1 MEHLGTFQIVPKI
14 FINIFI
20 HIMAFGF
27 HIKDLRIKAG
37 LSVREL
43 AEAMGVSMD
52 RLAKWEQKDFDPRSE
67 DRSTIECYFGID
79 LEAILNLKEIPK
91 KLLKER
97 LGNDTKKRN
106 VPREQTSYL
115 EKRRGIKNSEK
126 ADIPVFGSFTTLGN
140 VTVYNDDRM
149 KNEVIAGLPPA
160 LFPNCNYAERAKG
173 QSMYPLIMNQA
184 LLVGYNGSIQ
194 SLTYGEIYIIKTKDG
209 LDTTKYVH
217 PGTDDSKI
225 KLKAYNKS
233 VPEQE
238 ISLEDVTFVCRIHW
252 IINPT

>member
-1 MEHLGTFQIVPKI
+1 MELTGDILKKSRAKKGYSQQQVADYI
-14 FINIFI
+14 
-20 HIMAFGF
+20 
-27 HIKDLRIKAG
+27 
-37 LSVREL
+37 
-43 AEAMGVSMD
+43 GV
-52 RLAKWEQKDFDPRSE
+52 
-67 DRSTIECYFGID
+67 T
-79 LEAILNLKEIPK
+79 K
-91 KLLKER
+91 KSYQYYE
-97 LGNDTKKRN
+97 GNDRNPKVEKVNKLIEYLDIEKETN
-106 VPREQTSYL
+106 VPHEKITYL

-217 PGTDDSKI
+217 PGTDETKI

-238 ISLEDVTFVCRIHW
+238 INREDVVFVCRIHW